1 TRFVS
6 DWSADVCSSD
16 LAGRRD
22 LARHLRR
29 ARAGLHG
36 RGAAQAEGG
45 HRAARRRL
53 ADRVER
59 GGRSAVIT
67 SAQQTR
73 QPVGS
78 RLLVIVSRD
87 APGRFAYLKHLYG
100 NETVEVIVDRRVRER
115 RRRYQLV
122 VNERRWQGR
131 RRRNLSE
138 ELDNFGWT
146 LVRR

>member
-1 TRFVS
+1 LIGS
-6 DWSADVCSSD
+6 
-16 LAGRRD
+16 
-22 LARHLRR
+22 
-29 ARAGLHG
+29 
-36 RGAAQAEGG
+36 E
-45 HRAARRRL
+45 
-53 ADRVER
+53 
-59 GGRSAVIT
+59 
-67 SAQQTR
+67 QQVR
-73 QPVGS
+73 QPVMG
-78 RLLVIVSRD
+78 RLLVIVSRA

-100 NETVEVIVDRRVRER
+100 NETVEVIVDRRERER